1 MLATRRNFLGSTLA
15 LAGAT
20 AVAGLPRLARAA
32 RRPVERLVVT
42 TPDGLELS
50 ARAYGE
56 PRNPGVVL
64 VHGLGQS
71 RLSWDPQVDSGLSD
85 QFRIIT
91 YDLRGHGDSDKPID
105 AAAYADGQRWGE
117 DLAAVIAQA
126 GLRRPVV
133 VGWSLGGLVIG
144 HYLAKHGADAV
155 SGVNLVAG
163 VTKLAPDLLT
173 ETAGVYAKRL
183 ASADLAERSDAIGA
197 FLALCFAKPPAPA
210 EFRRM
215 LAFNGMVPR
224 EVQLG
229 IGKISTEGLDPA
241 FAAVPRLLVTHGAK
255 DALVRRAMADRL
267 LHINPRA
274 TLSVFERSGHAPF
287 WEDATRFNRELSGF
301 VATTQTR

>member
-1 MLATRRNFLGSTLA
+1 MLATRRNFIGSTLA
-15 LAGAT
+15 LAGAA

-32 RRPVERLVVT
+32 SRPVERFVVT
-42 TPDGLELS
+42 TPDGLKLS
-50 ARAYGE
+50 ARAYGD
-56 PRNPGVVL
+56 PRHPGVVL

-71 RLSWDPQVDSGLSD
+71 RLSWDPQVDSQLSE
-85 QFRIIT
+85 QLRIVT

-105 AAAYADGQRWGE
+105 SAAYAEGARWGD

-144 HYLAKHGADAV
+144 HYLAAHGADAV

-173 ETAGVYAKRL
+173 ESAGVYAKRL
-183 ASADLAERSDAIGA
+183 ASADLAERSDAIGE
-197 FLALCFAKPPAPA
+197 FLALCFAKPPSPA
-210 EFRRM
+210 AFQRM

-229 IGKISTEGLDPA
+229 IVKISAEGLDRA

-255 DALVRRAMADRL
+255 DALVRRAMADRML
-267 LHINPRA
+267 QIKPQA
-274 TLSVFERSGHAPF
+274 KLSLFEQSGHSPF
-287 WEDATRFNRELSGF
+287 WEESPRFNRELSGF
-301 VATTQTR
+301 VKV